1 MDSPAPARRG
11 PVAAFANLGV
21 IVKTGIGFGLV
32 LAFVAALGGFAVN
45 NFARLDVEV
54 DGIQDGATAAIEALD
69 ADRSY
74 NDLRRVAVR
83 FNSAPNAESAAEFD
97 KTAQDLKD
105 KLVAAQANV
114 RNPERAQ
121 KLAEAVGTVDDY
133 VSGFAVSKQRRME
146 MDKLIREQLDPLGV
160 KLQKGLED
168 VIGRI
173 VDSDQATMAQAT
185 LARVNKYQ
193 LDVNIALAR
202 NDAERA
208 KQAETSG
215 TMADRSLQLLENSLD
230 GQPAQ
235 AAVKTLRTDLQT
247 YFGIVKQV
255 QAHDREINTV
265 ISPKILKTAAV
276 GRRNLQEVVDGARAN
291 QAAVYAQVDRSLDES
306 TDVFIATAVAAI
318 VIGALLAFFIG
329 RGIARPIARMTA
341 VMRALAGG
349 DKTVAVPDTWRRDEV
364 GAMAKTV
371 EVFKTSMIQAE
382 RLQAEQQAAAA
393 RAAEEES
400 RRTNEKAEAEQ
411 QAQAQ
416 RKAELQALATDFE
429 ASVGGV
435 IGQLGES
442 AERMESIA
450 QAMMAAAEQTRQQS
464 TAVAAASEEAS
475 ANVQTVASASEQLA
489 ASVQEITRQVAQS
502 SQIAQGAVS
511 EAART
516 NDKVQGLAEAAN
528 RIGAVVSLIND
539 IASQTNLLALNATI
553 EAARAGEAGKGF
565 AVVASE
571 VKTLANQTAKAT
583 EEISGQ
589 ISAIQGATGEA
600 VGAIKSIGE
609 TIAQINAIATAIA
622 SAVEQ
627 QGSATREIAENVQ
640 QAASGTQQVSSNI
653 DGVSQAAS
661 DTGAAAN
668 QVLTAAGTLT
678 DQSKDLRREVEN
690 FLQKVR
696 AA

>member
-1 MDSPAPARRG
+1 
-11 PVAAFANLGV
+11 VAAFANLRV

-32 LAFVAALGGFAVN
+32 LAFVAVLGGLAVTNFERLDTQVDNIQNRATVALG
-45 NFARLDVEV
+45 
-54 DGIQDGATAAIEALD
+54 ALD

-83 FNSAPNAESAAEFD
+83 FNSAPNAENAAEFD
-97 KTAQDLKD
+97 AAAKELKD
-105 KLVAAQANV
+105 RLVAAQANV
-114 RNPERAQ
+114 RDPGRAQ
-121 KLAEAVGTVDDY
+121 KLAEAIATVDEY
-133 VSGFAVSKQRRME
+133 VAGFDVSRQKRME
-146 MDKLIREQLDPLGV
+146 MDKLMRESLDPLGV
-160 KLQKGLED
+160 KLQRGLED

-193 LDVNIALAR
+193 LDINVALAR
-202 NDAERA
+202 NDVERA
-208 KQAETSG
+208 KQAETSA
-215 TMADRSLQLLENSLD
+215 TMADRSLQLLDNSLD

-235 AAVKTLRTDLQT
+235 AAVKALRADLQT
-247 YFGIVKQV
+247 YFDVVKQV
-255 QAHDREINTV
+255 QAADREINTV
-265 ISPKILKTAAV
+265 ISPKILKTAAI
-276 GRRNLQEVVDGARAN
+276 GRKNLQEVVDTAREN
-291 QAAVYAQVDRSLDES
+291 QSAVYAEVNSSLDS
-306 TDVFIATAVAAI
+306 ATNVFIATAVAAML
-318 VIGALLAFFIG
+318 IGALLAFFIG
-329 RGIARPIARMTA
+329 RGIAGPISRMTA

-349 DKTVAVPDTWRRDEV
+349 DKSVAVPETWRRDEV
-364 GAMAKTV
+364 GAMAQTV
-371 EVFKTSMIQAE
+371 EVFKNSMIEAD
-382 RLQAEQQAAAA
+382 RLQAEQQASAA
-393 RAAEEES
+393 RAAEEET
-400 RRTNEKAEAEQ
+400 RRNQEKVEAEHR
-411 QAQAQ
+411 AQAQ
-416 RKAELQALATDFE
+416 RKAELQALATEFE
-429 ASVGGV
+429 ASVGSV
-435 IGQLGES
+435 IGKLAES
-442 AERMESIA
+442 AERMEAIA

-475 ANVQTVASASEQLA
+475 ANVQTVASASEELA

-502 SQIAQGAVS
+502 SQIAQSAVS

-600 VGAIKSIGE
+600 VVAIKSIGE

-622 SAVEQ
+622 TAVEQ

-690 FLQKVR
+690 FLLKVR